1 MKKLKR
7 YTLQGKHLS
16 QLIILVTFFSSNVA
30 MPLTLGDFQVS
41 SPLNNKLSGE
51 IPLHLAPNEK
61 PADIVMRTAPANTY
75 EQLKIDRPSF
85 LDNIQFK
92 RIGTTILVSSKDKI
106 TLPSVNLLVE
116 VNSPIGTKLHRYK
129 ITLNQNALKNK
140 VGSSNVAAI
149 KQQPNTI
156 KEALNTSIKQP
167 TDTVDQIP
175 LNITNKINTFDERF
189 NSDNTFGPIQKNDS
203 LSKISRHLSKSLAMS
218 SQKILT
224 SLRHDNPNAFKKDTH
239 GKLKLGEFLHI
250 PDFNRTDNTSHTKP
264 VQELETTKEPDPIAF
279 NTDILD
285 ITIPLIPTTK
295 PIDNVSE
302 QQLQTRVAQ
311 LEQNVDQLQKALTLI
326 QTNQPTLI
334 TKPNDSQVVTTTTN
348 SNQTQA
354 TDNQTIS
361 TYAHQKTKHNRPF
374 YPWLILTI
382 AIGLLS
388 ALAWIK
394 FRLGKIKSNHSARYV
409 PDENTPSSSKKNTD
423 PLINS
428 FETDLSST
436 LEPMLKTDKVD
447 TLNTIDNTIVNDIID
462 LEINLSKAK
471 KTDSYWP
478 LNKKVP
484 TTSANN
490 TKQID
495 NFEIDFDCL
504 ELNPLDE
511 MVSSELETY
520 SSHNLNRQTHITSL
534 EPPNKESAIVAE
546 VKKTTDPIDNLEFD
560 FNFVK
565 IEANNPKT
573 KKSNNSFLPISI
585 VKNTRKK

>member
-1 MKKLKR
+1 
-7 YTLQGKHLS
+7 
-16 QLIILVTFFSSNVA
+16 

-41 SPLNNKLSGE
+41 SPLNHKLSGE

-61 PADIVMRTAPANTY
+61 PADIVMRIAPANTY

-156 KEALNTSIKQP
+156 QEALNTSIKQP
-167 TDTVDQIP
+167 TDTADQIP

-189 NSDNTFGPIQKNDS
+189 NSDNTFGPIQKNDT

-239 GKLKLGEFLHI
+239 GTLKLGEFLHI
-250 PDFNRTDNTSHTKP
+250 PDFNRTDNTTHTKP
-264 VQELETTKEPDPIAF
+264 VQELETTKEPDPITF
-279 NTDILD
+279 NTNILD

-295 PIDNVSE
+295 PIDNVS
-302 QQLQTRVAQ
+302 QQLQSRVAQ

-354 TDNQTIS
+354 IDNQTIS
-361 TYAHQKTKHNRPF
+361 IYAHQKTKHNRPF

-409 PDENTPSSSKKNTD
+409 PDEKTPSSSKKNTD
-423 PLINS
+423 HLIKS
-428 FETDLSST
+428 LETDLSST

-511 MVSSELETY
+511 LVSSELETY